1 MSRWNEAKVTDKRG
15 GRQEVPSLIKL
26 PLNIF
31 TEILKIVS
39 HCSLWWWLQIRLD
52 LPTPTPVRIF
62 CVLLVITTGS
72 FEILL
77 NMSVSQSCAI
87 LKSEKFWRATG
98 QSKLAGRMENCSI
111 GQSAVVWVRK
121 ANTGSSCCCQPFVCE
136 VWLSSGLPGFLT
148 FNFSLIVS
156 SSLACIFLGSISK
169 QRHIQLP
176 AAYSLISP
184 DNQTMLTKNTGYS
197 SSNYDIYNNIIY
209 LLYLMQR
216 L

>member
-87 LKSEKFWRATG
+87 LKSEKI
-98 QSKLAGRMENCSI
+98 LAGHWTIKVGRQNGGLFHWPKCSCV
-111 GQSAVVWVRK
+111 STKTKHWK
-121 ANTGSSCCCQPFVCE
+121 
-136 VWLSSGLPGFLT
+136 LLLLPAICMR
-148 FNFSLIVS
+148 SLIIQWP
-156 SSLACIFLGSISK
+156 ARIS
-169 QRHIQLP
+169 HI
-176 AAYSLISP
+176 
-184 DNQTMLTKNTGYS
+184 
-197 SSNYDIYNNIIY
+197 
-209 LLYLMQR
+209 
-216 L
+216 